1 MFYKILTLLLA
12 ISAVNLAPLDD
23 YVNEPDDHF
32 KYELVK
38 TYDMEEYKIYV
49 INMTSLKWLNESFVE
64 SPVWWHWLNIIVPNK
79 IVRPEVGFLWIDGG
93 DNVDK

>member
-12 ISAVNLAPLDD
+12 INAVNLLPLDD

-38 TYDMEEYKIYV
+38 TYDMDEYKIYV

-64 SPVWWHWLNIIVPNK
+64 SPVWWHWLNIIVPNE
-79 IVRPEVGFLWIDGG
+79 IVRPEIGFLWIDGG